1 MKLVKNIAIWFLV
14 FLLAIIA
21 LGTIP
26 SFACII
32 AIVIA
37 LLIVPIGRWQDFLRE
52 YINGKIKTIGIIV
65 LVVLM
70 FATFPNSDTTTNS
83 NVSNESSVPVAQG
96 SNIESVNESSTQSVI
111 ESSAEVVDELTSQPA
126 IEPSVEVTTESATQ
140 SKVESIT
147 EHSTESTTES
157 KTEASKAEHIHKYK
171 AATCTVPKT
180 CSCGETIGNAK
191 GHSWKDATCTS
202 PKTCTLCNTTKG
214 SAAGHSWKDATYTS
228 PKTCTAC
235 GTTKGDP
242 LDVPGKENYHGHVYT
257 GGEYSKKYH
266 YESDC
271 AGKNSHEITWD
282 EVERRGL
289 GPCGTCVL
297 K

>member
-96 SNIESVNESSTQSVI
+96 SNIESVI

-126 IEPSVEVTTESATQ
+126 IEPSVEITTESATQ

-180 CSCGETIGNAK
+180 CSCGKTEGEAN
-191 GHSWKDATCTS
+191 GHKWKKATCVA
-202 PKTCTLCNTTKG
+202 PKTCVICNKTSG
-214 SAAGHSWKDATYTS
+214 SIVGHKFSDGE
-228 PKTCTAC
+228 CNIC
-235 GTTKGDP
+235 GKADP
-242 LDVPGKENYHGHVYT
+242 DYERVVMVWIPTN
-257 GGEYSKKYH
+257 GGQKYH
-266 YESDC
+266 SHAGCSNMDDPEKVTQGEAES
-271 AGKNSHEITWD
+271 
-282 EVERRGL
+282 L
-289 GPCGTCVL
+289 GFSPCKRCY
-297 K
+297 

>member
-1 MKLVKNIAIWFLV
+1 LV

-96 SNIESVNESSTQSVI
+96 SNIESVI

-180 CSCGETIGNAK
+180 CSCGKTEGEAN
-191 GHSWKDATCTS
+191 GHKWKKATCVA
-202 PKTCTLCNTTKG
+202 PKTCVICNKTSG
-214 SAAGHSWKDATYTS
+214 SIVGHKFSDGE
-228 PKTCTAC
+228 CNIC
-235 GTTKGDP
+235 GKADP
-242 LDVPGKENYHGHVYT
+242 DYERVVMVWIPTN
-257 GGEYSKKYH
+257 GGQKYH
-266 YESDC
+266 SHAGCSNMDDPEKVTQGEAES
-271 AGKNSHEITWD
+271 
-282 EVERRGL
+282 L
-289 GPCGTCVL
+289 GFSPCKRCY
-297 K
+297 

>member
-180 CSCGETIGNAK
+180 CSCGKTEGEAN
-191 GHSWKDATCTS
+191 GHKWKKATCVA
-202 PKTCTLCNTTKG
+202 PKTCVICNKTSGSIVGHKFSDGECNICGKADPDYERVVMVWIPTNGGTRYHSRSGCSQMKNPVQVTKSEAISRG
-214 SAAGHSWKDATYTS
+214 F
-228 PKTCTAC
+228 TAC
-235 GTTKGDP
+235 GRC
-242 LDVPGKENYHGHVYT
+242 Y
-257 GGEYSKKYH
+257 
-266 YESDC
+266 
-271 AGKNSHEITWD
+271 
-282 EVERRGL
+282 
-289 GPCGTCVL
+289 
-297 K
+297 